1 MCILHRKKHQKKEG
15 VRRRSWRSRRRIGA
29 QGNLEVIMA
38 LNYPSC
44 SFLVSDECS
53 ALTRGCGCWSEEAS
67 PLSSPGVNSRR
78 WDDFEPDP
86 ADLLPADPFGMNLG
100 NTITA
105 AIASCLDRTV
115 MSGAGRFGSS
125 DGGAADL
132 SFYLNHAIAVSRG
145 PSCLPGGFRQAFE
158 VPFVFGGLY
167 EAGGANCSQG
177 LPPLVSCS
185 GSIVPGE
192 DPSTSGSAALLC
204 REQVDAM
211 GASCSRPIVPG
222 EDPSTS
228 GSAALLCREGVDAV
242 GASCSRPIVPG
253 EDPST
258 SGSAALL
265 CREGVDAV
273 GASCSRPIVPGEDPS
288 TSGSAALVCRDGVDA
303 VGVSCSRPIVP
314 REDPSPS
321 GSAALVCCDGVD
333 DVGSAPHDGMMYA
346 LAYLGLRDILATEMV
361 CKSLHSWIRSEL
373 SWKCIHIEPVLSG
386 KISDPDLLFLTQ
398 KIPGDLQ
405 CLNINDCINITDN
418 GLNAVLQSNPTLTK
432 LSIARCPRLTL
443 DGLIA
448 NLKSFNMKA
457 VSGIKSLRIDK
468 NFNLP
473 KEDYEE
479 LLSLLSIDK
488 RQELHNRAPRFRHS
502 NHFLLDCNDGYALD
516 IEMCPIC
523 QSYKL
528 VFDCPE
534 VECSDKRS
542 GKCRACEVCIKRC
555 RQCGRCLERNEKFEE
570 KFDLVYLCY
579 KCRGDPASPSL
590 GVEKDL
596 VSILSSGRIPSP

>member
-1 MCILHRKKHQKKEG
+1 
-15 VRRRSWRSRRRIGA
+15 
-29 QGNLEVIMA
+29 MA

-53 ALTRGCGCWSEEAS
+53 ALMRGCGCWSEESS
-67 PLSSPGVNSRR
+67 PLSSLGVNSTW
-78 WDDFEPDP
+78 WDDFELDP
-86 ADLLPADPFGMNLG
+86 ADLLPADPFGMNLE

-105 AIASCLDRTV
+105 ALASCLDLTV
-115 MSGAGRFGSS
+115 MSGAGCFGSS
-125 DGGAADL
+125 DGGAAVRADL
-132 SFYLNHAIAVSRG
+132 SFYLDLNHAIVLSRE
-145 PSCLPGGFRQAFE
+145 PSYLPGGCTSAFE
-158 VPFVFGGLY
+158 GPFGFGGLY
-167 EAGGANCSQG
+167 DAGGANCSQG
-177 LPPLVSCS
+177 LPPLASCS
-185 GSIVPGE
+185 RSNVPGE
-192 DPSTSGSAALLC
+192 DPSNSGN
-204 REQVDAM
+204 
-211 GASCSRPIVPG
+211 
-222 EDPSTS
+222 
-228 GSAALLCREGVDAV
+228 
-242 GASCSRPIVPG
+242 
-253 EDPST
+253 
-258 SGSAALL
+258 
-265 CREGVDAV
+265 
-273 GASCSRPIVPGEDPS
+273 
-288 TSGSAALVCRDGVDA
+288 AALVCRGGVDA
-303 VGVSCSRPIVP
+303 
-314 REDPSPS
+314 
-321 GSAALVCCDGVD
+321 
-333 DVGSAPHDGMMYA
+333 VGSAPHDGMMYA

-361 CKSLHSWIRSEL
+361 CKSLHSTIRSDSL
-373 SWKCIHIEPVLSG
+373 LWKCIHVEPVLSG
-386 KISDPDLLFLTQ
+386 KISDADLLRLTQ
-398 KIPGDLQ
+398 KIPDGLQ
-405 CLNINDCINITDN
+405 CLNINDCINITDS
-418 GLNAVLQSNPTLTK
+418 GLNAVLQSNPRLTK

-534 VECSDKRS
+534 AECSDKRS

>member
-15 VRRRSWRSRRRIGA
+15 VRRSWRSRRRRIGA
-29 QGNLEVIMA
+29 QGSLEVIMA

-53 ALTRGCGCWSEEAS
+53 ALMRGCGCWSEEAS

-86 ADLLPADPFGMNLG
+86 ADLLPVDPFGMNLG

-115 MSGAGRFGSS
+115 MSGAGRFGSG

-145 PSCLPGGFRQAFE
+145 PSCLPGGFGRAFE
-158 VPFVFGGLY
+158 GPFVFGGLY

-192 DPSTSGSAALLC
+192 DPSTSGSAALVC
-204 REQVDAM
+204 CD
-211 GASCSRPIVPG
+211 
-222 EDPSTS
+222 
-228 GSAALLCREGVDAV
+228 GVDAV
-242 GASCSRPIVPG
+242 GASCSWPIVPG
-253 EDPST
+253 
-258 SGSAALL
+258 
-265 CREGVDAV
+265 
-273 GASCSRPIVPGEDPS
+273 
-288 TSGSAALVCRDGVDA
+288 
-303 VGVSCSRPIVP
+303 
-314 REDPSPS
+314 EDPSPS

-373 SWKCIHIEPVLSG
+373 LWKCIHIEPVLSG

-596 VSILSSGRIPSP
+596 VSILSSGRIASP

>member
-1 MCILHRKKHQKKEG
+1 M
-15 VRRRSWRSRRRIGA
+15 
-29 QGNLEVIMA
+29 QGNLEVMA

-53 ALTRGCGCWSEEAS
+53 AMMRGCGCWSEESS
-67 PLSSPGVNSRR
+67 PLSSLGVNSMW
-78 WDDFEPDP
+78 WDDFELDP
-86 ADLLPADPFGMNLG
+86 VDLLPADPFGMNLE
-100 NTITA
+100 NTLTA
-105 AIASCLDRTV
+105 ALASCLDLTV

-125 DGGAADL
+125 DGGGAVRADL
-132 SFYLNHAIAVSRG
+132 SFYLNLNQAIALSRE
-145 PSCLPGGFRQAFE
+145 PSYLPGGCRSAFE
-158 VPFVFGGLY
+158 GPFGFGGLSDG
-167 EAGGANCSQG
+167 GGANCSQG
-177 LPPLVSCS
+177 LPPLGSCS
-185 GSIVPGE
+185 QLIVPGE
-192 DPSTSGSAALLC
+192 DPSTSGN
-204 REQVDAM
+204 
-211 GASCSRPIVPG
+211 
-222 EDPSTS
+222 
-228 GSAALLCREGVDAV
+228 
-242 GASCSRPIVPG
+242 
-253 EDPST
+253 
-258 SGSAALL
+258 
-265 CREGVDAV
+265 
-273 GASCSRPIVPGEDPS
+273 
-288 TSGSAALVCRDGVDA
+288 AALVCRDGVDA
-303 VGVSCSRPIVP
+303 VG
-314 REDPSPS
+314 
-321 GSAALVCCDGVD
+321 
-333 DVGSAPHDGMMYA
+333 SAPHDGMMFA

-361 CKSLHSWIRSEL
+361 CKSLHSAIRSDPL
-373 SWKCIHIEPVLSG
+373 LWKCIHVEPVLSG
-386 KISDPDLLFLTQ
+386 KISDPDLLCLTQ
-398 KIPGDLQ
+398 KIPGGLQ

-418 GLNAVLQSNPTLTK
+418 GLNAVLQSNPGLTK

-488 RQELHNRAPRFRHS
+488 RQELHNLAPRFRHS
-502 NHFLLDCNDGYALD
+502 NHILLDCNDGYALD

-534 VECSDKRS
+534 VGCNDKRS

-555 RQCGRCLERNEKFEE
+555 LQCGRCLERNEKFEE

-590 GVEKDL
+590 SVEKDL

>member
-1 MCILHRKKHQKKEG
+1 
-15 VRRRSWRSRRRIGA
+15 
-29 QGNLEVIMA
+29 MA

-53 ALTRGCGCWSEEAS
+53 ALMRGCGCWSEEAS

-86 ADLLPADPFGMNLG
+86 ADLLPVDPFGMNLG

-115 MSGAGRFGSS
+115 MSGAGRFGSG

-145 PSCLPGGFRQAFE
+145 PSCLPGGFGRAFE
-158 VPFVFGGLY
+158 GPFVFGGLY

-185 GSIVPGE
+185 GS
-192 DPSTSGSAALLC
+192 
-204 REQVDAM
+204 
-211 GASCSRPIVPG
+211 IVPG

-273 GASCSRPIVPGEDPS
+273 AASCSRPIVPGEDPS
-288 TSGSAALVCRDGVDA
+288 TSGSAALVCCDGVDA
-303 VGVSCSRPIVP
+303 VGASCSWPIVP
-314 REDPSPS
+314 GEDPSPS

-373 SWKCIHIEPVLSG
+373 LWKCIHIEPVLSG

-596 VSILSSGRIPSP
+596 VSILSSGRIASP

>member
-15 VRRRSWRSRRRIGA
+15 VRRSWRSRRRRIGA
-29 QGNLEVIMA
+29 QGSLEVIMA

-53 ALTRGCGCWSEEAS
+53 ALMRGCGCWSEEAS

-86 ADLLPADPFGMNLG
+86 ADLLPVDPFGMNLG

-145 PSCLPGGFRQAFE
+145 PSCLPGGFGRAFE
-158 VPFVFGGLY
+158 GPFVFGGLY

-204 REQVDAM
+204 RE
-211 GASCSRPIVPG
+211 
-222 EDPSTS
+222 
-228 GSAALLCREGVDAV
+228 GVDAV
-242 GASCSRPIVPG
+242 A
-253 EDPST
+253 
-258 SGSAALL
+258 
-265 CREGVDAV
+265 
-273 GASCSRPIVPGEDPS
+273 ASCSRPIVPGEDPS
-288 TSGSAALVCRDGVDA
+288 TSGSAALVCCDGVDA
-303 VGVSCSRPIVP
+303 VGASCSRPIVP
-314 REDPSPS
+314 GEDPSTS

-398 KIPGDLQ
+398 KIPGALQ

-488 RQELHNRAPRFRHS
+488 RQELHNWAPRFRHS

-596 VSILSSGRIPSP
+596 VSILSSGRIASP

>member
-15 VRRRSWRSRRRIGA
+15 GRRRRRRNWSRRRRIGA
-29 QGNLEVIMA
+29 QGSLEVIMA

-53 ALTRGCGCWSEEAS
+53 ALMRGCGCWSEEAS

-115 MSGAGRFGSS
+115 MSGAGRFVGSS
-125 DGGAADL
+125 DGGAAVRADL
-132 SFYLNHAIAVSRG
+132 SYYLDLNHAIALSWE
-145 PSCLPGGFRQAFE
+145 PPFLPGGCRRAFE
-158 VPFVFGGLY
+158 GPFGFGGLY
-167 EAGGANCSQG
+167 AAGGANCSQG
-177 LPPLVSCS
+177 LPPL
-185 GSIVPGE
+185 
-192 DPSTSGSAALLC
+192 
-204 REQVDAM
+204 
-211 GASCSRPIVPG
+211 ASCSRQ
-222 EDPSTS
+222 
-228 GSAALLCREGVDAV
+228 
-242 GASCSRPIVPG
+242 
-253 EDPST
+253 
-258 SGSAALL
+258 
-265 CREGVDAV
+265 
-273 GASCSRPIVPGEDPS
+273 IVPGEDPS

-303 VGVSCSRPIVP
+303 VGASCSWPIVP
-314 REDPSPS
+314 GEDPSPS
-321 GSAALVCCDGVD
+321 GSAALVCRDGVD
-333 DVGSAPHDGMMYA
+333 TVGSAPHDGMKYA

-361 CKSLHSWIRSEL
+361 CKSLHSWIRTHSL
-373 SWKCIHIEPVLSG
+373 VWKCIHVEPVLSG
-386 KISDPDLLFLTQ
+386 KITDPDLLRLTQ

-418 GLNAVLQSNPTLTK
+418 GLNAVLQSNLRLTK

-457 VSGIKSLRIDK
+457 VSGIKCLRIDK

-534 VECSDKRS
+534 AECSDKRS

>member
-15 VRRRSWRSRRRIGA
+15 VRRRSWRSRRRRIGA

-53 ALTRGCGCWSEEAS
+53 ALMRGCGCWSEEAS

-105 AIASCLDRTV
+105 AIASCLDLTV

-125 DGGAADL
+125 DGGTADL

-145 PSCLPGGFRQAFE
+145 PSSYLPGGFGRAFE
-158 VPFVFGGLY
+158 GPFVFGGLY
-167 EAGGANCSQG
+167 EAGGANCCQG

-185 GSIVPGE
+185 RSIVPGE

-204 REQVDAM
+204 RDGVDAM

-228 GSAALLCREGVDAV
+228 GSAALLCCEGVDAV

-258 SGSAALL
+258 SCSAALV
-265 CREGVDAV
+265 CRDGVDAV
-273 GASCSRPIVPGEDPS
+273 GASCSRPIVP
-288 TSGSAALVCRDGVDA
+288 V
-303 VGVSCSRPIVP
+303 
-314 REDPSPS
+314 EDPSPS

-333 DVGSAPHDGMMYA
+333 AVGSAPHDGMMYA

-432 LSIARCPRLTL
+432 VSMVTILFASISKNNSVPWKAWDHIWQQINLYMFIIEPMYFLS
-443 DGLIA
+443 
-448 NLKSFNMKA
+448 
-457 VSGIKSLRIDK
+457 
-468 NFNLP
+468 
-473 KEDYEE
+473 
-479 LLSLLSIDK
+479 
-488 RQELHNRAPRFRHS
+488 
-502 NHFLLDCNDGYALD
+502 
-516 IEMCPIC
+516 
-523 QSYKL
+523 
-528 VFDCPE
+528 
-534 VECSDKRS
+534 
-542 GKCRACEVCIKRC
+542 
-555 RQCGRCLERNEKFEE
+555 
-570 KFDLVYLCY
+570 
-579 KCRGDPASPSL
+579 
-590 GVEKDL
+590 
-596 VSILSSGRIPSP
+596 